1 MGDALASIPH
11 LWQVEVWL
19 GTTADYAQ
27 QMTSLP
33 VSSFTPADE
42 GVIMRSAV
50 PDLQA
55 AAHDLASLGVR
66 LVIHH
71 PPELRD
77 HLRRYAE
84 SLARD
89 AERQSIAEE

>member
-1 MGDALASIPH
+1 
-11 LWQVEVWL
+11 VEVWL
-19 GTTADYAQ
+19 GTTAEYAQ

-33 VSSFTPADE
+33 ISSFTATAG
-42 GVIMRSAV
+42 GVTMRSAV
-50 PDLQA
+50 TDLQA

-66 LVIHH
+66 LAIHH

-84 SLARD
+84 TLARD
-89 AERQSIAEE
+89 AERQSINDE